1 VEVDDPFPLRNQ
13 LPLNLL
19 FLDPA
24 PRGARLLGRG
34 AFRIAVNLAY
44 ESTLLATDDLINLF
58 RDDHFATYKGRVT
71 LPVLQAIAAGTPG
84 QIAFVMDG
92 EIMRGVIDLG
102 VGLGR
107 SFELDLEIPFLV
119 QTSGF
124 LDSPI
129 DHYHDQFGFP
139 DGGRGAF
146 ARDQFVIGYV
156 GDGAQ
161 VFVDR
166 PAGGI
171 RPGDVVLTGRMALL
185 RDRRRA
191 PDLAAGLALKL
202 PTGDAPL
209 LEGSGRADVA
219 LTVQVGR
226 RIGRSALHGGYAITR
241 VGDWS
246 MAPGVPLF
254 DARSLFGTYAFR
266 VSASTAL
273 LAQYLR
279 TSSPFHYRRGSDLG
293 RVAQEIAL
301 GFRTRLSRGLL
312 FEAAFLENLDAR
324 LNSPDVGGYFGLSFG
339 RPPGLPASPLLL
351 DPTDNK

>member
-1 VEVDDPFPLRNQ
+1 LRNQ

-24 PRGARLLGRG
+24 PRSARLLRRG
-34 AFRIAVNLAY
+34 ASRLAVNLAY
-44 ESTLLATDDLINLF
+44 ESTFLATNDLINLF
-58 RDDHFATYKGRVT
+58 RNDDFATYKGRVT
-71 LPVLQAIAAGTPG
+71 LPVLQAIASGTPG

-92 EIMRGVIDLG
+92 EIMRGAIDLG

-107 SFELDLEIPFLV
+107 SIELDLEIPFLV
-119 QTSGF
+119 QTTGF

-139 DGGRGAF
+139 DGGREAF
-146 ARDQFVIGYV
+146 ARDRFVIGYV

-202 PTGDAPL
+202 PTGSAAL

-226 RIGRSALHGGYAITR
+226 RIRRSALHGGYALTR

-246 MAPGVPLF
+246 MAPGVPLL

-312 FEAAFLENLDAR
+312 FEAAFLENLDAH

-339 RPPGLPASPLLL
+339 RPPGLSEPPLLL